1 MARKTKRTTSK
12 RVYAGKRKRS
22 FQKTAKPKSKLPLK
36 SFKQAIGN
44 RFQTKETGSH
54 VESGKKSKAKGRREG
69 L

>member
-1 MARKTKRTTSK
+1 MPRKTKRTTK

-22 FQKTAKPKSKLPLK
+22 IRKTAKPKAKLPLK

-44 RFQTKETGSH
+44 RFQVKETETH
-54 VESGKKSKAKGRREG
+54 VENGKKGKAKGRREG